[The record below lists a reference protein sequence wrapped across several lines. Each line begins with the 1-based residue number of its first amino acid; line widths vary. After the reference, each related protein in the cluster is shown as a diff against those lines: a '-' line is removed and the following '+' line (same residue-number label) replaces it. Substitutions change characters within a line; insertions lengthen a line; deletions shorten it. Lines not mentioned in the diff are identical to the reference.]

1 MNTDDNQ
8 GVEEIA
14 NIAVQVLDGKA
25 MCQQDPD
32 QEEDEETPEEAAEY
46 DSILVS
52 SAGDVVAALANA
64 LGQDFA
70 SAFPTFFALI
80 AKYYVSYLS
89 TLNLGLCCS

>member
-1 MNTDDNQ
+1 MPII
-8 GVEEIA
+8 GVEQIA

-32 QEEDEETPEEAAEY
+32 QEEDEESPEEVAEY

-64 LGQDFA
+64 LGPDFA

-80 AKYYVSYLS
+80 SKYYVSTS
-89 TLNLGLCCS
+89 VILNL